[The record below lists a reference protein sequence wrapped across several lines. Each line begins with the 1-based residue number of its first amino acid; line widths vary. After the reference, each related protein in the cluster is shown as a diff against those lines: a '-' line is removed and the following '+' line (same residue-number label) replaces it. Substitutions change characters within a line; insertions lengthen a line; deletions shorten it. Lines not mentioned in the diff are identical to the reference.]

1 MPRGRRIIEH
11 MFDRA
16 AVPPVRTALP
26 GSPGA
31 RTAAA
36 GTKGGPPGWPDRVPP
51 PGVRGWQPAVASWL
65 LDLCPPDYRGH
76 AVLRRHPVA
85 LAWLAELHVQAQVEA
100 MRQAYRTVRV
110 DLAEVLPDGTIDAL
124 LVCLEHEGLRLR
136 AAQRSIVLVREALD
150 GNVFVERL

>member
-1 MPRGRRIIEH
+1 
-11 MFDRA
+11 MFDHA
-16 AVPPVRTALP
+16 AGPPVRPALP

-36 GTKGGPPGWPDRVPP
+36 GAKGGPPGWPDLVPP
-51 PGVRGWQPAVASWL
+51 PGVRGWQPAAVSWL

-76 AVLRRHPVA
+76 AVLRRHPAA
-85 LAWLAELHVQAQVEA
+85 LAWLTERHVAAQVEA

-110 DLAEVLPDGTIDAL
+110 DLSESLPDGTLDAL

-136 AAQRSIVLVREALD
+136 AAQRGIVLIREALD
-150 GNVFVERL
+150 GSIFVERL

>member
-1 MPRGRRIIEH
+1 M
-11 MFDRA
+11 
-16 AVPPVRTALP
+16 P

-31 RTAAA
+31 QTVAA

-51 PGVRGWQPAVASWL
+51 PGVRGWQPAITSWL
-65 LDLCPPDYRGH
+65 LDLCPSEYRGH

-110 DLAEVLPDGTIDAL
+110 DLAEVLPDGTVDAL

>member
-1 MPRGRRIIEH
+1 
-11 MFDRA
+11 MFDHA
-16 AVPPVRTALP
+16 AAPPVRTALP

-36 GTKGGPPGWPDRVPP
+36 RATGGPPGWPDRVPP
-51 PGVRGWQPAVASWL
+51 PGVRGWQTAAVSWL

-76 AVLRRHPVA
+76 AVLRRHPAA
-85 LAWLAELHVQAQVEA
+85 LAWLAERHVTAQVEA

-110 DLAEVLPDGTIDAL
+110 DLSESLPEGTIDAL

-136 AAQRSIVLVREALD
+136 AAQRAIVLIREAMD
-150 GNVFVERL
+150 GSIFVERL

>member
-1 MPRGRRIIEH
+1 M
-11 MFDRA
+11 
-16 AVPPVRTALP
+16 T
-26 GSPGA
+26 
-31 RTAAA
+31 
-36 GTKGGPPGWPDRVPP
+36 
-51 PGVRGWQPAVASWL
+51 SWL
-65 LDLCPPDYRGH
+65 LDLCPSEYRGH

-110 DLAEVLPDGTIDAL
+110 DLAEVLPDGTVDAL

-136 AAQRSIVLVREALD
+136 SAQRSIVLVREALD

>member
-1 MPRGRRIIEH
+1 
-11 MFDRA
+11 MFDQQVR
-16 AVPPVRTALP
+16 PPVRPALP

-31 RTAAA
+31 QTAAA

-51 PGVRGWQPAVASWL
+51 PGVRGWQPAITSWL
-65 LDLCPPDYRGH
+65 LDLCPSEYRGH

-110 DLAEVLPDGTIDAL
+110 DLAEVLPDGTVDAL